1 MSTRIAVDRAEAAR
15 RVGELEAHRV
25 VGAHLGGAADHVADA
40 VGELARRLDAAL
52 SLLVDLALQLR
63 DQPGLRRVQRDRGQ
77 PEPEVLHEDE
87 RHVGDEQAQLE
98 RRRGDRLADE
108 AADRVGLGGDH
119 RDDLARRGLLEV
131 RQREPQHRLV
141 ELVAEPAHH
150 ALADHAAVDVEPV
163 LDAAVEGDQREQR
176 ERQQH
181 QVLDLREL
189 VAEHRDREA
198 LLAAE
203 RVVDD
208 ALRQLEVDVDER
220 QARDR
225 HDQQQHLV
233 APGVVPDVTE
243 QRPLHAAPA
252 PLVRPSPRAVGDRVG
267 RDSPSSRAVSG
278 ECYHRHRP

>member
-1 MSTRIAVDRAEAAR
+1 MPPLI
-15 RVGELEAHRV
+15 
-25 VGAHLGGAADHVADA
+25 
-40 VGELARRLDAAL
+40 
-52 SLLVDLALQLR
+52 
-63 DQPGLRRVQRDRGQ
+63 
-77 PEPEVLHEDE
+77 
-87 RHVGDEQAQLE
+87 
-98 RRRGDRLADE
+98 
-108 AADRVGLGGDH
+108 
-119 RDDLARRGLLEV
+119 
-131 RQREPQHRLV
+131 
-141 ELVAEPAHH
+141 
-150 ALADHAAVDVEPV
+150 
-163 LDAAVEGDQREQR
+163 DQREQR